1 MGEAKGPSRRSLSTM
16 SDRVEKI
23 LADLRHQGE
32 RITPARR
39 TVVEELVR
47 ANGHLTADELV
58 DRVHD
63 TLPGAH
69 LATIYRTMEV
79 LERLGVVE
87 HTHLGHG
94 RAVYHLADDVHA
106 HLVCES
112 CGAVVQASPKLL
124 AGVERRARE
133 EHGFVLRAHHFAL
146 VGRCRRCKP
155 A

>member
-1 MGEAKGPSRRSLSTM
+1 MA
-16 SDRVEKI
+16 DRVESM
-23 LADLRHQGE
+23 LADLRRQGE

-39 TVVEELVR
+39 AVIEDLV
-47 ANGHLTADELV
+47 AADGHLTADDLV

-63 TLPGAH
+63 TVPGAH

-94 RAVYHLADDVHA
+94 RAVYHLADDIHA
-106 HLVCES
+106 HLVCEN

-124 AGVERRARE
+124 AGVERRARA
-133 EHGFVLRAHHFAL
+133 EHGFVLRVHHFAL
-146 VGRCRRCKP
+146 VGRCNACLSD
-155 A
+155 